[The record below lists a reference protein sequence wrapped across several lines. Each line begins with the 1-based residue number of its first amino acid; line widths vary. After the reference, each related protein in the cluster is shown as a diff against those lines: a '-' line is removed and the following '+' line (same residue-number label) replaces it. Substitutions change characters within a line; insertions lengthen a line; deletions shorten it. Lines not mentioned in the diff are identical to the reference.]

1 MSRAEVSDALPDALE
16 ETAPTVAGDAADIV
30 TTVRHRKA
38 PHAGVRYYSESILT
52 DHGKT
57 MIGNFCLS
65 CNTT

>member
-1 MSRAEVSDALPDALE
+1 MSWAEVFDALPDALE

-38 PHAGVRYYSESILT
+38 PHVGVRFHPENIPT
-52 DHGKT
+52 DHRKT
-57 MIGNFCLS
+57 MVESFCLS

>member
-1 MSRAEVSDALPDALE
+1 MSWAEVFDALPDALE

-30 TTVRHRKA
+30 MTVRYREA
-38 PHAGVRYYSESILT
+38 PNVGVRYYPESILA